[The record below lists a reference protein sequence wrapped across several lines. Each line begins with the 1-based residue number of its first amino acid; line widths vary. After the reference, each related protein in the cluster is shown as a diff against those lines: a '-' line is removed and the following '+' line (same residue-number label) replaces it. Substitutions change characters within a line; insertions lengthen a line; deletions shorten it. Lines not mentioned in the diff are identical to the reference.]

1 MRDFQ
6 VLLTNLEIV
15 VNTPEIFKIKV
26 KSEVTRA
33 QFSVATLYSPV
44 PNNKGGRG
52 EREGGKGFLIK
63 RNLNINKRG
72 GRGGEM
78 GRAGV
83 QIKEGGLKI
92 VLDQKWQPVTTN
104 YGTCFG

>member
-44 PNNKGGRG
+44 PNNKGG
-52 EREGGKGFLIK
+52 GGGDV
-63 RNLNINKRG
+63 G
-72 GRGGEM
+72 G
-78 GRAGV
+78 AGV
-83 QIKEGGLKI
+83 QKKEGGLKI

-104 YGTCFG
+104 YGNCFG

>member
-1 MRDFQ
+1 M
-6 VLLTNLEIV
+6 

-44 PNNKGGRG
+44 PNNKAGRG
-52 EREGGKGFLIK
+52 DGEGGKGFLIK
-63 RNLNINKRG
+63 RNLNINKR
-72 GRGGEM
+72 RGG
-78 GRAGV
+78 GGGV

-104 YGTCFG
+104 YGNCFG

>member
-44 PNNKGGRG
+44 PNNKGG

-72 GRGGEM
+72 GGDGEGGGPNKRGGSENCS
-78 GRAGV
+78 RSEVA
-83 QIKEGGLKI
+83 
-92 VLDQKWQPVTTN
+92 TR
-104 YGTCFG
+104 YH

>member
-1 MRDFQ
+1 MLLHCTLQFQ
-6 VLLTNLEIV
+6 I
-15 VNTPEIFKIKV
+15 I
-26 KSEVTRA
+26 RGG
-33 QFSVATLYSPV
+33 
-44 PNNKGGRG
+44 GGRG

-63 RNLNINKRG
+63 RNLNINK
-72 GRGGEM
+72 RGGEM

-104 YGTCFG
+104 YGNCFG

>member
-44 PNNKGGRG
+44 PNNKGG

-72 GRGGEM
+72 GGEM

-83 QIKEGGLKI
+83 QIKEGGLTI

-104 YGTCFG
+104 YGNCFG